1 MKTVIK
7 YRLPVI
13 MAFFLM
19 AAVFTQAQ
27 SFSKAA
33 ELRNLNKKIAEAKAK
48 VVLNEKKVS
57 AADSL
62 INLGSRMISESKK
75 ETKAAEAER
84 RKLDRNYAVQKKSLA
99 KLTTSKNRE
108 ESTKARA
115 DLKALSTQYRSDIK
129 TLTNR
134 LRESTKKLSKGESN
148 LKRGKAARK
157 SAMNALKAS
166 KAVLKDAQAKYD
178 EAYFSGGNTDPNK
191 TLVR

>member
-1 MKTVIK
+1 MKTVIN
-7 YRLPVI
+7 YRIPVI

-27 SFSKAA
+27 SLSKAA
-33 ELRNLNKKIAEAKAK
+33 ELRKLNMGIAKAKAK

-62 INLGSRMISESKK
+62 INLGGLMISEAKK
-75 ETKAAEAER
+75 EIKTAEAER
-84 RKLDRNYAVQKKSLA
+84 RKLDRNYASRKKSLA
-99 KLTTSKNRE
+99 KLTGSKNRE
-108 ESTKARA
+108 ESAKARA

-129 TLTNR
+129 VLTNR

-157 SAMNALKAS
+157 SAIDALKAS
-166 KAVLKDAQAKYD
+166 KTLLKNAQAKYD
-178 EAYFSGGNTDPNK
+178 EVYFSGGNTDPNK
-191 TLVR
+191 GLVR